1 VPPFS
6 SRLQTTCGA
15 KASARSA
22 AALQHHHRRRPA
34 WRLPASSGCRNTGRL
49 VAGPG
54 RRDQKQRIGAE
65 ILGEVAILQALIAFV
80 RAADACT
87 ATVGRIV
94 QWFSIGT
101 VLVCATVVVLRYGFR
116 IGFVWMQELYVWI
129 HAAVFIL
136 GAGYVLMRD
145 GHVRVDIFYA
155 RWRPKTKAA
164 VELVSSVVFLL
175 PWLALLGWTTWPF
188 MVLSWQAGE
197 PSDQLGGMPA
207 LYVLKICLML
217 FVVFMGI
224 AMLAVMARCVLVLLG
239 RTEFLH
245 RKRDEAAAPQ
255 SGPGPL

>member
-1 VPPFS
+1 M
-6 SRLQTTCGA
+6 
-15 KASARSA
+15 K
-22 AALQHHHRRRPA
+22 
-34 WRLPASSGCRNTGRL
+34 
-49 VAGPG
+49 
-54 RRDQKQRIGAE
+54 
-65 ILGEVAILQALIAFV
+65 ALIAFV
-80 RAADACT
+80 RVADACT
-87 ATVGRIV
+87 TSVGRLI

-164 VELVSSVVFLL
+164 VELASSIIFLL

-188 MVLSWQAGE
+188 MILSWQARE

-207 LYVLKICLML
+207 LYLLKTCLML
-217 FVVFMGI
+217 FVVFMGL

-239 RTEFLH
+239 REEFLH
-245 RKRDEAAAPQ
+245 GKPEEASATTP
-255 SGPGPL
+255 GTGPL